1 MYFLNPPLKGF
12 HESFGTKMLGF
23 SWSFVVIAIHYA
35 YFNSLNKDIDLF
47 GMQILNCFDYFLV
60 LIDVGED
67 VIMANDVVTP
77 LNFPIVLVEEEELEK
92 SSINMNV
99 S

>member
-1 MYFLNPPLKGF
+1 
-12 HESFGTKMLGF
+12 
-23 SWSFVVIAIHYA
+23 
-35 YFNSLNKDIDLF
+35 
-47 GMQILNCFDYFLV
+47 MQILNCFDYFLV

-92 SSINMNV
+92 SSIKMNV